1 MTDTIRKPDNPAKA
15 FLRQY
20 RARKIRME
28 SLSREIEKARERAL
42 SVTVRPKEVNVQ
54 GSHAAFDTMAEA
66 VCKAA
71 DASETLYAE
80 YQECNRVLVQIMQA
94 INAVQDEMQK
104 TVLTL
109 RYVEGLGWLDISEK
123 IGYEIS
129 NTYIL
134 HGRALLAVKQ
144 WLLKSAQENAVNYL
158 KCWIQGQRP

>member
-1 MTDTIRKPDNPAKA
+1 MIEIRKPDNPAKA

-42 SVTVRPKEVNVQ
+42 SVTVRPKEINVQ
-54 GSHAAFDTMAEA
+54 GSHAAFDSMAEA

-80 YQECNRVLVQIMQA
+80 WQECNRVLVQIMAA
-94 INAVQDEMQK
+94 ISAVPDEMQK

-134 HGRALLAVKQ
+134 HGRALWNVKK
-144 WLLKSAQENAVNYL
+144 WMEGKHESNRDSL
-158 KCWIQGQRP
+158 

>member
-1 MTDTIRKPDNPAKA
+1 MIEIRKPDNPAKA

-42 SVTVRPKEVNVQ
+42 SVTVRPKEVNVM
-54 GSHAAFDTMAEA
+54 GSHAAFDSMAEA

-80 YQECNRVLVQIMQA
+80 WQECNRVLVQIMAA
-94 INAVQDEMQK
+94 ISAVPDEMQK

-109 RYVEGLGWLDISEK
+109 RYVEGLDWLGIQDK
-123 IGYEIS
+123 IGYERTQTLVI
-129 NTYIL
+129 
-134 HGRALLAVKQ
+134 HGRALWNIKKWMEGNVL
-144 WLLKSAQENAVNYL
+144 
-158 KCWIQGQRP
+158 

>member
-1 MTDTIRKPDNPAKA
+1 MTGTIRKPDNPAKA

-42 SVTVRPKEVNVQ
+42 SVTVRPKEVNVM
-54 GSHAAFDTMAEA
+54 GSHAAYDTMAEA

-80 YQECNRVLVQIMQA
+80 YQECNRVLVLIMQA
-94 INAVQDEMQK
+94 ISAVPDEMQK

-134 HGRALLAVKQ
+134 HGRALWNVKK
-144 WLLKSAQENAVNYL
+144 WME
-158 KCWIQGQRP
+158 GRT

>member
-1 MTDTIRKPDNPAKA
+1 MTETIRKPDNPAKA

-94 INAVQDEMQK
+94 ISAVPDEMQK

-109 RYVEGLGWLDISEK
+109 RYVEGLDWISISER
-123 IGYEIS
+123 IGYEERQTFI
-129 NTYIL
+129 I
-134 HGRALLAVKQ
+134 HGRALWAVKQ
-144 WLLKSAQENAVNYL
+144 WMLKSAQENAVASVL
-158 KCWIQGQRP
+158 

>member
-1 MTDTIRKPDNPAKA
+1 MTETIRKPENPAKA

-42 SVTVRPKEVNVQ
+42 SVTVRPKEINVQ
-54 GSHAAFDTMAEA
+54 GSHAAFDSMAEA

-80 YQECNRVLVQIMQA
+80 YQECNRVLVQIMEA
-94 INAVQDEMQK
+94 ISAVPDEMQK

-134 HGRALLAVKQ
+134 HGRALWSVRK
-144 WLLKSAQENAVNYL
+144 WME
-158 KCWIQGQRP
+158 GRT

>member
-1 MTDTIRKPDNPAKA
+1 MIEIRKPDNPAKA

-42 SVTVRPKEVNVQ
+42 SVTVRPKEINVQ
-54 GSHAAFDTMAEA
+54 GSHAAFDSMAEA

-80 YQECNRVLVQIMQA
+80 WQECNRVLVQIMEA
-94 INAVQDEMQK
+94 ISAVPDEMQK

-109 RYVEGLGWLDISEK
+109 RYVEGLDWLAIQDK
-123 IGYEIS
+123 IGYERTQTLVI
-129 NTYIL
+129 
-134 HGRALLAVKQ
+134 HGRALWTVRKWMEARHEVD
-144 WLLKSAQENAVNYL
+144 
-158 KCWIQGQRP
+158 

>member
-1 MTDTIRKPDNPAKA
+1 MTGTIRKPDNPAKA

-54 GSHAAFDTMAEA
+54 GSHAAFDSMAEA

-80 YQECNRVLVQIMQA
+80 YQECNRVLVQIMAA
-94 INAVQDEMQK
+94 ISAVPDEMQK

-134 HGRALLAVKQ
+134 HGRALWSVRK
-144 WLLKSAQENAVNYL
+144 WLEKTL
-158 KCWIQGQRP
+158 

>member
-1 MTDTIRKPDNPAKA
+1 MIEIRKPDNPAKA

-42 SVTVRPKEVNVQ
+42 SVTVRPKEINVM
-54 GSHAAFDTMAEA
+54 GSHAAFDSMAEA

-80 YQECNRVLVQIMQA
+80 WQECNRVLVQIMAA
-94 INAVQDEMQK
+94 ISAVPDEMQK

-109 RYVEGLGWLDISEK
+109 RYVEGLDWLGIQDK
-123 IGYEIS
+123 IGYERTQTLVI
-129 NTYIL
+129 
-134 HGRALLAVKQ
+134 HGRALWNIKKWMEGNVL
-144 WLLKSAQENAVNYL
+144 
-158 KCWIQGQRP
+158 

>member
-1 MTDTIRKPDNPAKA
+1 MTGTIRKPDNPAKA

-42 SVTVRPKEVNVQ
+42 SVTVRPKEINVQ
-54 GSHAAFDTMAEA
+54 GSHAAFDSMAEA

-94 INAVQDEMQK
+94 ISAVPDEMQK

-134 HGRALLAVKQ
+134 HGRALWSVRK
-144 WLLKSAQENAVNYL
+144 WME
-158 KCWIQGQRP
+158 GRT

>member
-1 MTDTIRKPDNPAKA
+1 MIEIRKPDNPAKA

-42 SVTVRPKEVNVQ
+42 SVTVRPKEVNVM
-54 GSHAAFDTMAEA
+54 GSHAAFDSMAEA

-80 YQECNRVLVQIMQA
+80 WQECNRVLAQIMAA
-94 INAVQDEMQK
+94 ISAVPDEMQK

-109 RYVEGLGWLDISEK
+109 RYVEGMDWITIAKKISYSEAR
-123 IGYEIS
+123 
-129 NTYIL
+129 TYVI
-134 HGRALLAVKQ
+134 HGRALVKINR
-144 WLLKSAQENAVNYL
+144 WLEGKKE
-158 KCWIQGQRP
+158 GEG

>member
-1 MTDTIRKPDNPAKA
+1 MTGTIRKPDNPAKA

-28 SLSREIEKARERAL
+28 SLSREIEKAHERAL
-42 SVTVRPKEVNVQ
+42 SVTVRPKEINVQ
-54 GSHAAFDTMAEA
+54 GSHAAYDSMAEA

-80 YQECNRVLVQIMQA
+80 YQDCNRVLVQIMAA
-94 INAVQDEMQK
+94 ISAVPDEMQK

-134 HGRALLAVKQ
+134 HGRAL
-144 WLLKSAQENAVNYL
+144 WNVN
-158 KCWIQGQRP
+158 KWMEGRT

>member
-1 MTDTIRKPDNPAKA
+1 MIEIRKPDNPAKA

-42 SVTVRPKEVNVQ
+42 SVTVRPKEINVQ
-54 GSHAAFDTMAEA
+54 GSHAAFDSMAEA

-80 YQECNRVLVQIMQA
+80 YQECNRVLVQIMAA
-94 INAVQDEMQK
+94 ISAVPDEMQK

-134 HGRALLAVKQ
+134 HGRALF
-144 WLLKSAQENAVNYL
+144 AVN
-158 KCWIQGQRP
+158 KWMERRKQNGEIRTV

>member
-1 MTDTIRKPDNPAKA
+1 MIEIRKPDNPAKA

-42 SVTVRPKEVNVQ
+42 SVTVRPKEINVQ
-54 GSHAAFDTMAEA
+54 GSHAAFDSMAEA

-80 YQECNRVLVQIMQA
+80 WQECNRVLVQIMAA
-94 INAVQDEMQK
+94 ISAVPDEMQK

-109 RYVEGLGWLDISEK
+109 RYVEGLDWLDIQDK
-123 IGYEIS
+123 IGYERTQTLVI
-129 NTYIL
+129 
-134 HGRALLAVKQ
+134 HGRALWNIKKWMEGNVL
-144 WLLKSAQENAVNYL
+144 
-158 KCWIQGQRP
+158 

>member
-1 MTDTIRKPDNPAKA
+1 MTGTIRKPDNPAKA

-42 SVTVRPKEVNVQ
+42 SVTVRPKEVNVM
-54 GSHAAFDTMAEA
+54 GSHAAFDSMAEA

-80 YQECNRVLVQIMQA
+80 WQECNRVLVQIMAA
-94 INAVQDEMQK
+94 ISAVPDEMQK

-109 RYVEGLGWLDISEK
+109 RYVEGRSWEDIQDM
-123 IGYEIS
+123 IGYERTQTLAI
-129 NTYIL
+129 
-134 HGRALLAVKQ
+134 HGRALWAGKQ
-144 WLLKSAQENAVNYL
+144 WMIKRADENGLPTVL
-158 KCWIQGQRP
+158 

>member
-1 MTDTIRKPDNPAKA
+1 MTGTIRKPDNPAKA

-54 GSHAAFDTMAEA
+54 GSHAAFDSMAEA

-80 YQECNRVLVQIMQA
+80 YQECNRVLVQIMAA
-94 INAVQDEMQK
+94 ISAVPDEMQK

-109 RYVEGLGWLDISEK
+109 RYVEGRSWEDIQDM
-123 IGYEIS
+123 IGYERTQTLVI
-129 NTYIL
+129 
-134 HGRALLAVKQ
+134 HGRALWTVKQ
-144 WLLKSAQENAVNYL
+144 WLERGESRNE
-158 KCWIQGQRP
+158 P

>member
-1 MTDTIRKPDNPAKA
+1 VTETIRKPDNPAKA

-28 SLSREIEKARERAL
+28 SLSREIERARERAL

-54 GSHAAFDTMAEA
+54 GSHGAYDTMAEA

-80 YQECNRVLVQIMQA
+80 YQECNRVLAQIMAA
-94 INAVQDEMQK
+94 ISAVPDEMQK

-109 RYVEGLGWLDISEK
+109 RYVEGRSWEDIQDM
-123 IGYEIS
+123 IGYERTQTLVI
-129 NTYIL
+129 
-134 HGRALLAVKQ
+134 HGRALWSVKK
-144 WLLKSAQENAVNYL
+144 WLEKGGDEHV
-158 KCWIQGQRP
+158 

>member
-1 MTDTIRKPDNPAKA
+1 MIEIRKPENPAKA

-42 SVTVRPKEVNVQ
+42 SVTVRPKEINVQ
-54 GSHAAFDTMAEA
+54 GSHAAFDSMAEA

-80 YQECNRVLVQIMQA
+80 WQECNRVLVQIMAA
-94 INAVQDEMQK
+94 ISAVPDEMQK

-109 RYVEGLGWLDISEK
+109 RYVEGRSWEDIQDM
-123 IGYEIS
+123 IGYERTQTLVI
-129 NTYIL
+129 
-134 HGRALLAVKQ
+134 HGRALWAVK
-144 WLLKSAQENAVNYL
+144 K
-158 KCWIQGQRP
+158 WIERGESRNEP

>member
-1 MTDTIRKPDNPAKA
+1 MTETIRKPENPAKA

-42 SVTVRPKEVNVQ
+42 SVTVRPKEVNVM
-54 GSHAAFDTMAEA
+54 GSHAAFDSMAEA

-80 YQECNRVLVQIMQA
+80 YQECNRVLAQIMAA
-94 INAVQDEMQK
+94 ICAVPDEMQK

-109 RYVEGLGWLDISEK
+109 RYVEGLDWLDIQDK
-123 IGYEIS
+123 IGYERTQTLVI
-129 NTYIL
+129 
-134 HGRALLAVKQ
+134 HGRALWNIKK
-144 WLLKSAQENAVNYL
+144 WMEVNVL
-158 KCWIQGQRP
+158 

>member
-1 MTDTIRKPDNPAKA
+1 
-15 FLRQY
+15 
-20 RARKIRME
+20 
-28 SLSREIEKARERAL
+28 
-42 SVTVRPKEVNVQ
+42 
-54 GSHAAFDTMAEA
+54 MAEA

-80 YQECNRVLVQIMQA
+80 YQECNRVLAQIMAA
-94 INAVQDEMQK
+94 ISAVPDEMQK

-134 HGRALLAVKQ
+134 HGRALWNVKK
-144 WLLKSAQENAVNYL
+144 WME
-158 KCWIQGQRP
+158 GRT

>member
-1 MTDTIRKPDNPAKA
+1 MTGTIRRPDNPAKA

-28 SLSREIEKARERAL
+28 SLSREIEKAHERAL
-42 SVTVRPKEVNVQ
+42 SVTVRPKEVNVM
-54 GSHAAFDTMAEA
+54 GSHAAFDSMAEA

-94 INAVQDEMQK
+94 INAVPDEMQK

-109 RYVEGLGWLDISEK
+109 RYVEGLEWHK
-123 IGYEIS
+123 IAVQINYTEAGVYV
-129 NTYIL
+129 L
-134 HGRALLAVKQ
+134 HGRALWNVKM
-144 WLLKSAQENAVNYL
+144 WMEGKHERDSNGL
-158 KCWIQGQRP
+158 

>member
-1 MTDTIRKPDNPAKA
+1 MTGTIRRPDNPAKA

-42 SVTVRPKEVNVQ
+42 SVTVRPKEVNVM
-54 GSHAAFDTMAEA
+54 GSHAAYDSMAEA

-80 YQECNRVLVQIMQA
+80 YQECNRVLAQIMQA
-94 INAVQDEMQK
+94 ISAVPDEMQK

-109 RYVEGLGWLDISEK
+109 RYVEGLEWHKVAAQINYTEAGV
-123 IGYEIS
+123 YV
-129 NTYIL
+129 L
-134 HGRALLAVKQ
+134 HGRALWNVKK
-144 WLLKSAQENAVNYL
+144 WMEGNK
-158 KCWIQGQRP
+158 

>member
-1 MTDTIRKPDNPAKA
+1 MIEIRKPDNPAKA

-42 SVTVRPKEVNVQ
+42 SVTVRPKEINVQ
-54 GSHAAFDTMAEA
+54 GSHAAFDSMAEA

-80 YQECNRVLVQIMQA
+80 WQECNRVLVQIMAA
-94 INAVQDEMQK
+94 ISAVPDEMQK

-109 RYVEGLGWLDISEK
+109 RYVEGLDWLGIQDK
-123 IGYEIS
+123 IGYERTQTLVI
-129 NTYIL
+129 
-134 HGRALLAVKQ
+134 HGRALWNIKK
-144 WLLKSAQENAVNYL
+144 WMEVNVL
-158 KCWIQGQRP
+158 